1 MANIIGIQEIVNGPR
16 NYVVKI
22 DIEGDGAGDETDFEL
37 IQADYL
43 ECDNVRLDKFWS
55 SLVGFS
61 ASLIWDGP
69 TPVPFLQIPAGFDIS
84 QDLTDSGGWPNPKVA
99 NYTGNVSLATSGL
112 GAGEKGTMELH
123 FTKKGAV

>member
-16 NYVVKI
+16 NYVIKV

-43 ECDNVRLDKFWS
+43 ECDNVRLDKVWA

-61 ASLIWDGP
+61 ASLEWDGP
-69 TPVPFLQIPAGFDIS
+69 TRIPFLQIPAGFDIS
-84 QDLTDSGGWPNPKVA
+84 HDWSDSGGLPNPKVA
-99 NYTGNVSLATSGL
+99 NYNGNVNLVTSGL
-112 GAGEKGTMELH
+112 GAGEKGTMILH
-123 FTKKGAV
+123 FKKKGEV